1 MSYDLAVWH
10 ASRPITTQE
19 AGDIFRRLGEEE
31 LSAVGP
37 HPGVNAFLAAL
48 TAQYPQ
54 IDDWDDNDIDNCPWS
69 VAFDQSDR
77 YVVMCIS
84 FSRVAEMMPLIEGLA
99 AKHDLVCFNPQ
110 WPCVV
115 YPPRIAAMPHLRLSL
130 ENSTL
135 IDKPTPD
142 QIADALSTL
151 SSDGNS
157 FAILE
162 RTNTSYFQTAL
173 QSTGE
178 YIIEYQDGS
187 LDKHY
192 QSTAKDAQ
200 HLIAMFQAY
209 GAGDDLW
216 KREGDW
222 RKIEL

>member
-1 MSYDLAVWH
+1 
-10 ASRPITTQE
+10 
-19 AGDIFRRLGEEE
+19 
-31 LSAVGP
+31 
-37 HPGVNAFLAAL
+37 
-48 TAQYPQ
+48 
-54 IDDWDDNDIDNCPWS
+54 
-69 VAFDQSDR
+69 
-77 YVVMCIS
+77 
-84 FSRVAEMMPLIEGLA
+84 MMPLIEGLA

-192 QSTAKDAQ
+192 QSTAKDPQ
-200 HLIAMFQAY
+200 RVIAMFQAY
-209 GAGDDLW
+209 GAGDDSW
-216 KREGDW
+216 KRECDW
-222 RKIEL
+222 RKIDL